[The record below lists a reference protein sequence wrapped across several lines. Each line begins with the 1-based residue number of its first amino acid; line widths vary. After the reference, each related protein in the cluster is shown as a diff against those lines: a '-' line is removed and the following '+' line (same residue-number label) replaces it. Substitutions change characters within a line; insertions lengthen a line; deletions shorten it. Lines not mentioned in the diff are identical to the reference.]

1 MRFLLLAIFSLQQTY
16 AEDFTPVRENVMALQ
31 SLEERLLPEL
41 EAFIVKKEDLLKELE
56 KMINQ
61 TAASKELIRESSVE
75 GYLGTPQNQYF
86 LIKRFVDNWGTFED
100 LLNSDNSTNDLL
112 TQIRN
117 EQNAIP
123 GQAELNK
130 ALRDLEKSSDIDPE
144 GYRVLL

>member
-61 TAASKELIRESSVE
+61 TAASKELTRESSVE

-100 LLNSDNSTNDLL
+100 LLNSDNSTNGKFVSVS
-112 TQIRN
+112 
-117 EQNAIP
+117 QNSC
-123 GQAELNK
+123 NW
-130 ALRDLEKSSDIDPE
+130 R
-144 GYRVLL
+144 